1 MCIRDRFGGF
11 RAKRLVVGKEAKRS
25 LPRNIEEEA
34 IEHFDQLRYSSGA
47 IRTSEI
53 RNRMQRI
60 MQNHCAVFRTQELL
74 DEGSQKLLDVWKDMD
89 DISTTDR
96 SLIWNTDLVET
107 LELDNL
113 MRQAL
118 TTIISAANRKE
129 SRGAHARDDH
139 TERDDEN
146 WMKHTLSWFSA
157 NGHVELDYR
166 PVHLYTLTEDVD
178 LIAPKAR
185 VY

>member
-1 MCIRDRFGGF
+1 
-11 RAKRLVVGKEAKRS
+11 
-25 LPRNIEEEA
+25 
-34 IEHFDQLRYSSGA
+34 
-47 IRTSEI
+47 
-53 RNRMQRI
+53 
-60 MQNHCAVFRTQELL
+60 
-74 DEGSQKLLDVWKDMD
+74 MD

-96 SLIWNTDLVET
+96 SLIWNTDLIET

-113 MRQAL
+113 IRQAL